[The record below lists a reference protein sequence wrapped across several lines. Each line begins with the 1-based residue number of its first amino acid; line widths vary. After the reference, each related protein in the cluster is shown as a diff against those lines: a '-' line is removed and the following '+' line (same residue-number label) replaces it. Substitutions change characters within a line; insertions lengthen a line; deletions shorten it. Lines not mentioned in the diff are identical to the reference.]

1 MKDLIE
7 KRIYLGELRNLNYN
21 TIGEFK
27 ENLALV
33 SINKHDLSDNLYGFI
48 DENLN
53 EKIKPEYIEA
63 TSFSEGLSAVRKANS
78 KEFIYIDKNNKVIL
92 SGNYEKAYPFKDG
105 LAKVII
111 NKKEVFINKDGEIV
125 IKPKYKTDNEFRDGM
140 IRIYKLKSVFDINKG
155 RQFHYLVGY
164 MNKNGEVVVKPKY
177 LNTSGEFCEGLAYV
191 KSSKNKEYFI
201 DKNGDE
207 VIKQKRSKRNL
218 YNLQFKEGLAVINNT
233 SKSYYIDKTGKKVFE
248 KDFDDADIFS
258 EGLAPVKVNNKWGFI
273 NKSGI
278 LVIDAKYDSV
288 SKFKLGHAIVSIRGK
303 NTFIDKTGK
312 ELSDFIY
319 SSAIILN
326 DRYVYL
332 YTKDIILDLKNTIY
346 EVSIRV
352 NDNIKKMTFNSEKG
366 ADDFIDNI
374 KDYVYNET
382 IRKNEEINNYVLPLI
397 KKARKDEYLI
407 NKRYEDD
414 MINKINDYYKKGFRK

>member
-7 KRIYLGELRNLNYN
+7 KRIYLGELGDLNYN

-177 LNTSGEFCEGLAYV
+177 LNT
-191 KSSKNKEYFI
+191 
-201 DKNGDE
+201 
-207 VIKQKRSKRNL
+207 
-218 YNLQFKEGLAVINNT
+218 
-233 SKSYYIDKTGKKVFE
+233 
-248 KDFDDADIFS
+248 
-258 EGLAPVKVNNKWGFI
+258 
-273 NKSGI
+273 
-278 LVIDAKYDSV
+278 
-288 SKFKLGHAIVSIRGK
+288 
-303 NTFIDKTGK
+303 
-312 ELSDFIY
+312 
-319 SSAIILN
+319 
-326 DRYVYL
+326 
-332 YTKDIILDLKNTIY
+332 
-346 EVSIRV
+346 
-352 NDNIKKMTFNSEKG
+352 
-366 ADDFIDNI
+366 
-374 KDYVYNET
+374 
-382 IRKNEEINNYVLPLI
+382 
-397 KKARKDEYLI
+397 
-407 NKRYEDD
+407 
-414 MINKINDYYKKGFRK
+414 